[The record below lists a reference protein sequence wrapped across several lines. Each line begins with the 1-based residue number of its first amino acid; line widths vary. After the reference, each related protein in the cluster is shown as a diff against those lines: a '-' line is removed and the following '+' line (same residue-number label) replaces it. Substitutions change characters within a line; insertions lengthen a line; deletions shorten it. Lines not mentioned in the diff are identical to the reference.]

1 MDFLPQ
7 IVTKCVQKAAVMAK
21 ELAIFGG
28 SFNPVHLGHLIIA
41 ECCLE
46 QAHLDRVLFMPAAT
60 PPHKQNSPLACPED
74 RIAMVRLA
82 LAGHNKFE
90 ISLNE
95 CDRGGISYTADTVSD
110 LVARH
115 PNDCF
120 SLILGPDAL
129 RDLPSWRNPKEILD
143 LVRILAIERRGIDD
157 IDKTL
162 QEPQLKALLSNKQL
176 QQIKKRRIYVPA
188 IGIRAKQI
196 REAIAAGHSIRFR
209 TPRDVE
215 QFILH
220 KHLYRTAKKKT
231 AR

>member
-82 LAGHNKFE
+82 LAGHSKFE

-129 RDLPSWRNPKEILD
+129 RDLPSWRNPKKILD

-157 IDKTL
+157 LDKTL

>member
-1 MDFLPQ
+1 
-7 IVTKCVQKAAVMAK
+7 MAK

-60 PPHKQNSPLACPED
+60 PPHKQNSPLACSED
-74 RIAMVRLA
+74 RIDMVRLA
-82 LAGHNKFE
+82 LASHDKLE
-90 ISLNE
+90 VSLNE
-95 CDRGGISYTADTVSD
+95 CDRGGISYTVDTVND

-115 PNDCF
+115 PNDHF

-129 RDLPSWRNPKEILD
+129 ADLPSWKNPQKILD
-143 LVRILAIERRGIDD
+143 LSRFLRLNVTVLMILKRHFKSLR
-157 IDKTL
+157 
-162 QEPQLKALLSNKQL
+162 LKALLSNKQS
-176 QQIKKRRIYVPA
+176 QQIKTKRIQVPG

-215 QFILH
+215 QFIMH
-220 KHLYRTAKKKT
+220 NQLYRTAEKRTEK
-231 AR
+231 

>member
-1 MDFLPQ
+1 M
-7 IVTKCVQKAAVMAK
+7 TK

-60 PPHKQNSPLACPED
+60 PPHKQNSPLACSED
-74 RIAMVRLA
+74 RVAMVRLA
-82 LAGHNKFE
+82 LADHDKLG

-95 CDRGGISYTADTVSD
+95 CERGGISYTVDTVSD
-110 LVARH
+110 LVAQH

-129 RDLPSWRNPKEILD
+129 KDLPSWRNPQKTLD
-143 LVRILAIERRGIDD
+143 LVTILAIERQGIDD

-162 QEPQLKALLSNKQL
+162 QEPELKDLLSNKQL
-176 QQIKKRRIYVPA
+176 QQIKKRRIHVPC
-188 IGIRAKQI
+188 IGIRARQI
-196 REAIAAGHSIRFR
+196 REAIAAEHSIRFR

-215 QFILH
+215 QFILN
-220 KHLYRTAKKKT
+220 KKLYRTAKKKT
-231 AR
+231 VQ

>member
-129 RDLPSWRNPKEILD
+129 RDLPSWRNPKKILD

-157 IDKTL
+157 LDKTL

-176 QQIKKRRIYVPA
+176 QQIKKRRIHVPA

>member
-82 LAGHNKFE
+82 LAGHSKFE

>member
-1 MDFLPQ
+1 
-7 IVTKCVQKAAVMAK
+7 MAK

-60 PPHKQNSPLACPED
+60 PPHKQNSPLACSED

-82 LAGHNKFE
+82 IAGHDKLD
-90 ISLNE
+90 ISLDE
-95 CDRGGISYTADTVSD
+95 CDRGGISYTVDTVSD

-129 RDLPSWRNPKEILD
+129 KDFSSWRNPQKILD
-143 LVRILAIERRGIDD
+143 LVTILAIERQGIDD

-162 QEPQLKALLSNKQL
+162 QEPGLKALLSNKHL
-176 QQIKKRRIYVPA
+176 QQIKKRRVHVPA
-188 IGIRAKQI
+188 IGIRARQI
-196 REAIAAGHSIRFR
+196 REAIAAEHSIRFR

-215 QFILH
+215 QFILN
-220 KHLYRTAKKKT
+220 KQLYRTANKKT
-231 AR
+231 VR

>member
-1 MDFLPQ
+1 
-7 IVTKCVQKAAVMAK
+7 MAK

-60 PPHKQNSPLACPED
+60 PPHKQNSPLACSED

-82 LAGHNKFE
+82 LAGHDKLD

-95 CDRGGISYTADTVSD
+95 CDRGGISYTVDTVSD

-129 RDLPSWRNPKEILD
+129 RDLPSWRTPQKILD
-143 LVRILAIERRGIDD
+143 LSRFLRLNVAVLMILTRHFKNLR
-157 IDKTL
+157 
-162 QEPQLKALLSNKQL
+162 LKALLSNKQS
-176 QQIKKRRIYVPA
+176 QQIKKRRIHVPG

-215 QFILH
+215 QYIMH
-220 KHLYRTAKKKT
+220 NQLYRIAEKRTEK
-231 AR
+231 

>member
-7 IVTKCVQKAAVMAK
+7 IVTKYVQKAAVMAK

-82 LAGHNKFE
+82 VAGHNKFE

-95 CDRGGISYTADTVSD
+95 CDRGGISYTVDTVSD

-129 RDLPSWRNPKEILD
+129 KDLPSWRNPQKILD
-143 LVRILAIERRGIDD
+143 LVTILAIERRGIDD

-176 QQIKKRRIYVPA
+176 QQIKKRRVHVPA

-215 QFILH
+215 QFILN
-220 KHLYRTAKKKT
+220 KQLYRTAKKKT

>member
-1 MDFLPQ
+1 
-7 IVTKCVQKAAVMAK
+7 MAK

-28 SFNPVHLGHLIIA
+28 SFNPVHLGHLIVA

-46 QAHLDRVLFMPAAT
+46 QAHLDRVIFMPAAT
-60 PPHKQNSPLACPED
+60 PPHKQNSPIACSED

-82 LAGHNKFE
+82 IAGHDKLD

-95 CDRGGISYTADTVSD
+95 CDRGGISYTVDTVSD

-115 PNDCF
+115 PHDCF

-129 RDLPSWRNPKEILD
+129 RDLPSWRTPRKILD
-143 LVRILAIERRGIDD
+143 LVTILAIERRGIDD

-162 QEPQLKALLSNKQL
+162 QEPRLKALLSNEQSQL
-176 QQIKKRRIYVPA
+176 IKKRRIRVPG
-188 IGIRAKQI
+188 IGIRAEQI
-196 REAIAAGHSIRFR
+196 REEIAAGHSIRFR

-220 KHLYRTAKKKT
+220 NQLYRTGKKNST
-231 AR
+231 ATSSQEVSKR

>member
-1 MDFLPQ
+1 MEFLLQ
-7 IVTKCVQKAAVMAK
+7 IVTKYVQKAAVMAK

-46 QAHLDRVLFMPAAT
+46 QAHLDHVLFMPAAT
-60 PPHKQNSPLACPED
+60 PPHKQNSPLACSED

-82 LAGHNKFE
+82 LAGHDKFD

-95 CDRGGISYTADTVSD
+95 CDRGGISYTVDTVSD

-129 RDLPSWRNPKEILD
+129 RDLPSWRNPKKILD
-143 LVRILAIERRGIDD
+143 LVTILAIERHGIDD

-176 QQIKKRRIYVPA
+176 QQIKKRRIHVPG

-209 TPRDVE
+209 TPRNVE

-220 KHLYRTAKKKT
+220 KQLYRTAKKKT
-231 AR
+231 AP

>member
-1 MDFLPQ
+1 
-7 IVTKCVQKAAVMAK
+7 MAK

-60 PPHKQNSPLACPED
+60 PPHKQNSPLAYSED

-82 LAGHNKFE
+82 LAGHDKLD

-95 CDRGGISYTADTVSD
+95 CDRGGISYTVDTVSD

-129 RDLPSWRNPKEILD
+129 RDLPSWRTPQKILD
-143 LVRILAIERRGIDD
+143 LVTILAIERHGIDD

-162 QEPQLKALLSNKQL
+162 QEPQLKALLSNKQS
-176 QQIKKRRIYVPA
+176 QQIKKRRIHVPG

-196 REAIAAGHSIRFR
+196 REALAAGRSIRFR

-215 QFILH
+215 QYIMH
-220 KHLYRTAKKKT
+220 NQLYRIAEKRTEK
-231 AR
+231 